1 MSGWGLPTSWLT
13 QFLKLLFRIKGKNC
27 HPQSYLSNLC
37 VSVLIITQKEFS
49 ASIMTRSIMNITN
62 FFLIKFPVLSIRHN
76 SYLYC
81 KPSEKYIDKNVIAPN
96 YFIVLFS
103 KVVIIQG
110 TNFLLSHYVYHYR
123 IVQVSSFVRVLS
135 LFLQSI
141 AVTQE
146 IQNWLKNREPMI
158 V

>member
-1 MSGWGLPTSWLT
+1 M
-13 QFLKLLFRIKGKNC
+13 K
-27 HPQSYLSNLC
+27 
-37 VSVLIITQKEFS
+37 
-49 ASIMTRSIMNITN
+49 ITN
-62 FFLIKFPVLSIRHN
+62 CFLIKFPVLSIRYN

-110 TNFLLSHYVYHYR
+110 TNFLLNHYVYHYR

-158 V
+158 VQDLGLNRKPKGPLQGSSNTNPEKKRGEQAGR